1 MTTATFFIGAKIIK
15 RQQTTDNRQQIFLL
29 AKKSETPIAESLKK
43 YKIKYVVLRK
53 ITFVFLFRI
62 VVIVLGFAAVVEV
75 RVYTAIII
83 VEIFISVVSS

>member
-53 ITFVFLFRI
+53 ITFVFIEDYHKHPVHHRHMCL
-62 VVIVLGFAAVVEV
+62 VCMEHQHLGHS
-75 RVYTAIII
+75 T
-83 VEIFISVVSS
+83 